1 MAGLGFIKGI
11 TTLAANVG
19 GKVLGTLDIGK
30 KSKKQQNRAFNQ
42 QAQLNR
48 EAAELNYRYGE
59 MSAEEAYRRTRE
71 LRAEDE
77 TREDTA
83 IQRQVADAQAA
94 GLSPS
99 VFGGMNGAGGGG
111 GGGAPQGTGA
121 RGLQATDAAAI
132 EGVINEKRALN
143 IDAQRARVEKLL
155 AIAEAKK
162 LTAEARSI
170 DNETTREGQKLK
182 GDQEE
187 QQARIGDILEDVKN
201 KKVLRAGY
209 KLDNAFN
216 EIRNEIQKDTKDVQ
230 VWKIEAE
237 WEEVQEKVK
246 GLTIDNDIKEQIEED
261 LIEAAKQ
268 NVINLMADTVEKQAK
283 TALTNEQREQLKEYL
298 ENDQNWYNLSEKE
311 FEEKIRQFG
320 INLKEAKKNRRTS
333 TVNSLLGVG
342 GLIIGGKAL
351 RSGKQKVT
359 ERTVRDPLP
368 GGGYTQTTIRGPR

>member
-1 MAGLGFIKGI
+1 MSLIAAGAALG
-11 TTLAANVG
+11 ANVLG
-19 GKVLGTLDIGK
+19 SVLGGIGA
-30 KSKKQQNRAFNQ
+30 KKQQKRAFNY

-48 EAAELNYRYGE
+48 EQAEMNYMYGE
-59 MSAEEAYRRTRE
+59 MSAEEAYRRTKE
-71 LRAEDE
+71 LRAGDQA
-77 TREDTA
+77 REDTA
-83 IQRQVADAQAA
+83 IQRQVADAKAA

-121 RGLQATDAAAI
+121 KGIAPTDAAAI
-132 EGVINEKRALN
+132 IGAVNEKRALN
-143 IDAQRARVEKLL
+143 IDAQRQRTEDALAMAEARLKK
-155 AIAEAKK
+155 AEAK
-162 LTAEARSI
+162 SI
-170 DNETTREGQKLK
+170 EDDNERQKKKLE

-268 NVINLMADTVEKQAK
+268 NVRNLMADTVEKQAK